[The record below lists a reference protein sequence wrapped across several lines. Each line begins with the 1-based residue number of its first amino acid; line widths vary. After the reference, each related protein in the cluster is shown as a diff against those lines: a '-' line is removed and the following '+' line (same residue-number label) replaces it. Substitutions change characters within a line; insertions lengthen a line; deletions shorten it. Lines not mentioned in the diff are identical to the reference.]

1 MCLLSNITAGL
12 LFKLDS
18 IIVSLV
24 LVPLFCVFALLFGFA
39 LAVDSNGIKNL
50 QSSET

>member
-1 MCLLSNITAGL
+1 M
-12 LFKLDS
+12 FKSES

-24 LVPLFCVFALLFGFA
+24 LVPLVCVFALLFGFA
-39 LAVDSNGIKNL
+39 LAADSNGIENF